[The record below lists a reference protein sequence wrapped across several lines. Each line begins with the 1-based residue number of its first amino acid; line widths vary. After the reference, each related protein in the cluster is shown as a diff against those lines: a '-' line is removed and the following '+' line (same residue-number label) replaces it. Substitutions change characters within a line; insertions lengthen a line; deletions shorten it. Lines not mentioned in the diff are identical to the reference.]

1 MKTENTQDE
10 ETESVNTN
18 VEEFEVTI
26 PAKAFREVERLLGVK
41 GTKEETSE
49 LNINL
54 KTLTRAFLREETPF
68 IKISFEEDQLIK
80 GFEKSSANFKAF
92 RDLFGVE

>member
-1 MKTENTQDE
+1 MRPSREKKFIEVSEAKRKEYLKT
-10 ETESVNTN
+10 
-18 VEEFEVTI
+18 I
-26 PAKAFREVERLLGVK
+26 K